1 MYMYIYIYMCIY
13 VYIYIYT
20 FIDAV
25 FIGRIAFPDIM
36 GKQTHQLSMGVVNGI
51 YNININI
58 ISVCLAILGKP
69 PKVG

>member
-1 MYMYIYIYMCIY
+1 MYIYIHMCIY
-13 VYIYIYT
+13 VYIYT